1 MENIN
6 TQCDENWKCG
16 KPNKLWKVI
25 SRKMNGLDSPCVL
38 KTKLLLSTL
47 KDKPIRYKNL
57 ILKSF
62 KT

>member
-6 TQCDENWKCG
+6 TQCEENWKCG
-16 KPNKLWKVI
+16 TPNKLCKVI
-25 SRKMNGLDSPCVL
+25 SRKMNGLDSLYVL